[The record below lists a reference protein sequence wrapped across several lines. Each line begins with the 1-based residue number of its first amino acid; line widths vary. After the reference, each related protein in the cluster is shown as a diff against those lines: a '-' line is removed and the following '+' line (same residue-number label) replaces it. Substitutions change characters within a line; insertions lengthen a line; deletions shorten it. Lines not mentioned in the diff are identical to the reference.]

1 MMPDI
6 LHLWVP
12 LSNIENT
19 GGLVESRSN
28 ISSLLWSVNQLV
40 AQEEKAEMIF
50 RGGRGCSAVKM
61 TTGRNEGRN
70 CKLAV
75 RSKQKEHVFGSER
88 KDSNEICLRECK
100 DVLFFADEVTCR
112 RAEEHQQEQNVPKVP
127 WDAAHCHGPLT
138 PK

>member
-6 LHLWVP
+6 LHLKYLWFIMVCKP
-12 LSNIENT
+12 VVST
-19 GGLVESRSN
+19 GG
-28 ISSLLWSVNQLV
+28 
-40 AQEEKAEMIF
+40 K
-50 RGGRGCSAVKM
+50 GRGDFFFCGTVKM

-75 RSKQKEHVFGSER
+75 RSKQKADIVGTER
-88 KDSNEICLRECK
+88 KDPNEICLRECE

-112 RAEEHQQEQNVPKVP
+112 RVEEHQQEQNVPKVP
-127 WDAAHCHGPLT
+127 WDAAHRHGPLT